1 MKLTPAQK
9 RIREFKKFE
18 KQIIKQQERLNKA
31 RTVESRKLEK
41 IEDKLDDMT
50 NQYAKL
56 RDQLIAERGRLI
68 ATLSPTEFDKHLD
81 EL

>member
-1 MKLTPAQK
+1 
-9 RIREFKKFE
+9 
-18 KQIIKQQERLNKA
+18 
-31 RTVESRKLEK
+31 VESRKLEK